1 MQVAAAVISKS
12 TERFSSPISPFP
24 KVGCPVQQFV
34 QGMEIVG
41 VDVVVV
47 TVSTDAAVTV
57 AANAE
62 NMVGLAT
69 MLVAAPVV
77 LDMLA
82 TGSLGRL

>member
-1 MQVAAAVISKS
+1 M
-12 TERFSSPISPFP
+12 
-24 KVGCPVQQFV
+24 
-34 QGMEIVG
+34 G